1 VTQGRVRANG
11 PRMTTRTGARTGGRI
26 LVDQLKIQGC
36 DRIFTVPG
44 ESFLA
49 VLDALHDTPEIDLV
63 VCRQEGGVA
72 YMADADGK
80 MTGRP
85 GVAFVTR
92 GPGATNASAGV
103 HVAFQ
108 DSTPMI
114 LFIGDVARGDR
125 DREGFQEIDFP
136 AFFGPIAK
144 WAARIED
151 ARRIPEYVARAWR
164 VATAGRPGP
173 VVLALPEDMLRDEV
187 EAIDR
192 PAVPPLAEEPDPGAV
207 QAMFELLKDATN
219 PVAIVGGADWSPR
232 ASHHFAN
239 FAFRHGIPVAAAFRR
254 QDAIDN
260 ACAVYAGNL
269 GYGPNPKLQ
278 QRIRDA
284 DLILAVGPRL
294 GEATTDGY
302 TLITPE
308 HPGQTLVHVHPD
320 PNELG
325 RVYHAD
331 LPICADMGEFA
342 EMVDDWND
350 PDCVRFSCG
359 DDAHKEWLE
368 WSEPKARD
376 GVALDLGPCVAAMR
390 EKLPANTIICNGA
403 GNFSGWWHRYWRYG
417 AMPTQL
423 APTSGTMGYGVPAA
437 VAAALRFQER
447 PVVAV
452 AGDGDFLMNG
462 QELATAA
469 QHDADLLVIV
479 VDNSAYGTIRMHQER
494 DYPKRISGTQLSN
507 PDFAA
512 LARAFGASVAETVS
526 TTAEF
531 MTALDAALGAKGL
544 RLLHCKTDVEQI
556 TNATTISKLREK
568 AKS

>member
-1 VTQGRVRANG
+1 
-11 PRMTTRTGARTGGRI
+11 MTKRTGGRV
-26 LVDQLKIQGC
+26 LVDQLRINGC

-49 VLDALHDTPEIDLV
+49 VLDALHDTPEIELT

-103 HVAFQ
+103 HVASQ

-114 LFIGDVARGDR
+114 LFVGDLDR
-125 DREGFQEIDFP
+125 SDKDREGFQEIDF
-136 AFFGPIAK
+136 ASFFAPIAK
-144 WAARIED
+144 WTARIDD

-173 VVLALPEDMLRDEV
+173 VVLAIPEDMLRDEIEV
-187 EAIDR
+187 PDR
-192 PAVPPLAEEPDPGAV
+192 PPVAPLAEAPDPGAI
-207 QAMFELLKDATN
+207 QALFELLKEACA
-219 PVAIVGGADWSPR
+219 PIAIVGGADWSPR
-232 ASHHFAN
+232 AAHHFAT
-239 FAFRHGIPVAAAFRR
+239 FAHRHGIPVAAAFRR

-260 ACAVYAGNL
+260 ACGVYAGQL

-278 QRIRDA
+278 QRVRDA
-284 DLILAVGPRL
+284 DLILAVGARL

-302 TLITPE
+302 KMITPD

-331 LPICADMGEFA
+331 LPICSDMGEFA
-342 EMVDDWND
+342 ETVADWAD
-350 PDCVRFSCG
+350 PDLVRFSAG
-359 DDAHKEWLE
+359 EEAHREWLD
-368 WSEPKARD
+368 WSEPRARD
-376 GVALDLGPCVAAMR
+376 GVALDLGPCVKAMR
-390 EKLPANTIICNGA
+390 DKLPANTIICNGA

-423 APTSGTMGYGVPAA
+423 APTSGSMGYGLPAA
-437 VAAALRFQER
+437 VAAALRFKDR
-447 PVVAV
+447 PVVCV

-469 QHDADLLVIV
+469 LYGCDLLVIL
-479 VDNSAYGTIRMHQER
+479 VDNGSYGTIRMHQER
-494 DYPKRISGTQLSN
+494 DYPERVSGTGLSN

-512 LARAFGASVAETVS
+512 LARAYGGKADTVER
-526 TTAEF
+526 TQDFEP
-531 MTALDAALGAKGL
+531 ALDRALGEKGI
-544 RLLHCKTDVEQI
+544 RLIHCKTDVEQI
-556 TNATTISKLREK
+556 NSVTTIGEIRER
-568 AKS
+568 AR